1 MMEHPDSERLLE
13 SLDHMLYV
21 AAHRDGKPFHLTP
34 LDGSNASAGA
44 LSLPP
49 LHNETEDEFFSSE
62 RRDLPAA
69 DGAVW
74 VRKAGQAAHLVAGMA

>member
-1 MMEHPDSERLLE
+1 MMEHPDSERLLD

-34 LDGSNASAGA
+34 LDDSNASAGA
-44 LSLPP
+44 LPLPP
-49 LHNETEDEFFSSE
+49 LHNEAEDEFFSSE
-62 RRDLPAA
+62 RCNLPSA

-74 VRKAGQAAHLVAGMA
+74 VRKAGQAARLVTGTA